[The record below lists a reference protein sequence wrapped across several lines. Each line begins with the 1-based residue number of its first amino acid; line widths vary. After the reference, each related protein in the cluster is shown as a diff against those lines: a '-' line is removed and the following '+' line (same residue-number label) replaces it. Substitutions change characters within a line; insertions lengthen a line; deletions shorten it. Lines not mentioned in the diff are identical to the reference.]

1 MSRYEERDSL
11 IESLLAKPDC
21 LDLFRGQKAGAI
33 LGLHFTPDEAWAKS
47 FGDDIIKLRL
57 PGDSRLKLLAGDFF
71 EDALQKGLYDE
82 ATLWQSLFDQ
92 GYDAI
97 VGTDSHDST
106 MIDVIVNPKH
116 LGRR

>member
-1 MSRYEERDSL
+1 MSRYDERDSL

-33 LGLHFTPDEAWAKS
+33 PGLHFTPDEVWAKS
-47 FGDDIIKLRL
+47 FGDNIIKLRL
-57 PGDSRLKLLAGDFF
+57 PEDARLKLLTGDSF
-71 EDALQKGLYDE
+71 EDAFQKGLYDE
-82 ATLWQSLFDQ
+82 AALWQSFFDQ

-97 VGTDSHDST
+97 VGADSHDST

-116 LGRR
+116 LERR

>member
-1 MSRYEERDSL
+1 MSRYDERDSL
-11 IESLLAKPDC
+11 IKNLLAKPDC
-21 LDLFRGQKAGAI
+21 LDLFRGQKAGMI
-33 LGLHFTPDEAWAKS
+33 PGLHFTPDEAWAKS
-47 FGDDIIKLRL
+47 FGDEVITLRL
-57 PGDSRLKLLAGDFF
+57 PRDSRLKLLTGDSFA
-71 EDALQKGLYDE
+71 DALQQGFYDE
-82 ATLWQSLFDQ
+82 ATLWQSFFDQ